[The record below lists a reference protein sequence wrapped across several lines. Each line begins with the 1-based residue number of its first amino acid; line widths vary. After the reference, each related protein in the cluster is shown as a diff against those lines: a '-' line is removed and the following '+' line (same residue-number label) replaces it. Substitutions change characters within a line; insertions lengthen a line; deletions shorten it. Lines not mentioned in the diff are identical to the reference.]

1 MGFVKFA
8 RVFRFIGLFLGLN
21 VLAYGLILM
30 FIDKIPGIEDTL
42 AQSAQGTGYT
52 LEELLQTW
60 KAQGLVIA
68 IAGGAL
74 LVFGIVCFIIYGA
87 NKDKLY
93 ETSSPSNYSKS
104 DDNYDYNYDNGN
116 SNASSS
122 SNVVS
127 NSSSKISSYKAKYY
141 KSFSWIADKV
151 ISYYKNSSTMSYVIT
166 FKSSSKQ
173 EYLVDFVFYCTD
185 SSFVNQEWTDELF
198 KEICEILN
206 NERADYGLAFSPG
219 FEINV
224 STEVGRA

>member
-30 FIDKIPGIEDTL
+30 FIDKIPGIEDAL
-42 AQSAQGTGYT
+42 AQSAQGSGYT

-68 IAGGAL
+68 IAGGVL

-87 NKDKLY
+87 KKDMLY
-93 ETSSPSNYSKS
+93 ESSASSNYNSN
-104 DDNYDYNYDNGN
+104 DNQDYDYDN
-116 SNASSS
+116 SS
-122 SNVVS
+122 SNNTAPSNNLVS
-127 NSSSKISSYKAKYY
+127 NPSDKISAYRAKYY
-141 KSFSWIADKV
+141 KSFSWIAEKV
-151 ISYYKNSSTMSYVIT
+151 ISYYKNSSTMSYKIT

-173 EYLVDFVFYCTD
+173 EYLVDFEFYCTNP
-185 SSFVNQEWTDELF
+185 SMVNQGWTDELF